1 MENKKPCF
9 HFGKQG
15 LKVLFDL
22 FLPAYLHSVRIG
34 FRQLTLISNRQAEA
48 KRTTGV

>member
-1 MENKKPCF
+1 MLFKENKKPCF

-22 FLPAYLHSVRIG
+22 LYLLTSILSVLASG
-34 FRQLTLISNRQAEA
+34 N
-48 KRTTGV
+48 